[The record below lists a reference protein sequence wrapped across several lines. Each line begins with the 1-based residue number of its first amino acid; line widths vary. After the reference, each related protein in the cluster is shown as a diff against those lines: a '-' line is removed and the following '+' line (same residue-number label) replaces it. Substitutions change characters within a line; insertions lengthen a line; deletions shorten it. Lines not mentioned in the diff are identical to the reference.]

1 MTQQEHERMKNFLDW
16 YSSNQEAYAE
26 FAQLVLRKIRE
37 ALKERQII
45 IAFSS
50 AREKAIPSLEKKC
63 QKTIKDEKSG
73 KYVLKYTNPKNE
85 ITDFAG
91 VRIVAYLKSD
101 ITEINNVVENLFD
114 VDYENSGDK
123 IDSLTDREIGYLSM
137 HYIVSLK
144 EFSYET
150 NKFKNFKCEVQVRT
164 ILQDAWAQIFH
175 DRQYKGILD
184 EVTYSHEITRKTNL
198 IAGALELIDNQIN
211 DLVSEYDSFNIPV
224 IDEREFQVL
233 LESEITISSVSKYCI
248 KKSKG
253 RICRYYNAD
262 STISQLKSFDINYIR
277 DLNYVVQDNFIDA
290 VMKINQIT
298 IDKLISYILIIAD
311 AQKYFSLPTA
321 NTIKSI
327 SKDGYNL
334 LNSFLAMDQICEEYH
349 ITVE

>member
-1 MTQQEHERMKNFLDW
+1 MRCTGNRYFHRV
-16 YSSNQEAYAE
+16 
-26 FAQLVLRKIRE
+26 VLREFIISMLGKSNGCD
-37 ALKERQII
+37 I
-45 IAFSS
+45 IARFYHF
-50 AREKAIPSLEKKC
+50 AAIRYREFHAVVP
-63 QKTIKDEKSG
+63 D
-73 KYVLKYTNPKNE
+73 
-85 ITDFAG
+85 
-91 VRIVAYLKSD
+91 
-101 ITEINNVVENLFD
+101 NVCCLRGNGFL
-114 VDYENSGDK
+114 
-123 IDSLTDREIGYLSM
+123 
-137 HYIVSLK
+137 
-144 EFSYET
+144 
-150 NKFKNFKCEVQVRT
+150 
-164 ILQDAWAQIFH
+164 
-175 DRQYKGILD
+175 
-184 EVTYSHEITRKTNL
+184 
-198 IAGALELIDNQIN
+198 
-211 DLVSEYDSFNIPV
+211 NIPV

-277 DLNYVVQDNFIDA
+277 DLNYVVQDNFINA